1 MKIQLTTL
9 ALQDL
14 EEIRLYLADRSH
26 DGLKNVLE
34 DIKTTIVSIPD
45 NLLMGRQTPRDDVRE
60 RITPKYRYKI
70 PYYVRGDVLYVLR
83 VYHSK
88 RRSINYDTF

>member
-14 EEIRLYLADRSH
+14 EEVRLYLADRSY
-26 DGLKNVLE
+26 DGLKNVLD
-34 DIKTTIVSIPD
+34 DIETTIVSIPD

-70 PYYVRGDVLYVLR
+70 PYYVKGDVLYVLR
-83 VYHSK
+83 IYHPK
-88 RRSINYDTF
+88 RKPINYDTI

>member
-14 EEIRLYLADRSH
+14 EEIRLFLAERSYV
-26 DGLKNVLE
+26 GLKNVLE
-34 DIKTTIVSIPD
+34 DIETTIVSIPD

-60 RITPKYRYKI
+60 RISPKYRYKI

-83 VYHSK
+83 IYHPK
-88 RRSINYDTF
+88 RKPINYDTI

>member
-9 ALQDL
+9 ALQDY
-14 EEIRLYLADRSH
+14 EEIRLYLADRSY
-26 DGLKNVLE
+26 DGLKNVLK
-34 DIKTTIVSIPD
+34 DIETTIASIPD

-83 VYHSK
+83 IYHSK
-88 RRSINYDTF
+88 RSPINYDTI